1 MTVKASPH
9 FYQVSPSNPHTTAG
23 SLWSNCPNVTLPPH
37 TGEWQRHSEQR
48 FPGSGDVSLKQ
59 AVFVVVSDGSLI
71 TKEQESL
78 PESARASK

>member
-9 FYQVSPSNPHTTAG
+9 FYQISPSNPHSTAG
-23 SLWSNCPNVTLPPH
+23 SLWNNHTNVTLPLR
-37 TGEWQRHSEQR
+37 TGEWERDSEQR

-59 AVFVVVSDGSLI
+59 AVFVVVSDGNLI
-71 TKEQESL
+71 MKEQESP

>member
-9 FYQVSPSNPHTTAG
+9 FYEMSSSNPHTTAG
-23 SLWSNCPNVTLPPH
+23 SLWNNCSNETLPLH
-37 TGEWQRHSEQR
+37 TGKGQWHSEQR
-48 FPGSGDVSLKQ
+48 FPGSGDDSLKQ

-71 TKEQESL
+71 MKEQESL